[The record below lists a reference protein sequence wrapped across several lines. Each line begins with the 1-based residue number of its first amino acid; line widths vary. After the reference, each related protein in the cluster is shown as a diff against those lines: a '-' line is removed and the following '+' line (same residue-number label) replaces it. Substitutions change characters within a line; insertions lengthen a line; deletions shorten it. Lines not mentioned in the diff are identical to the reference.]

1 MKADIGLCFVK
12 SCFKKGFFIDPSK
25 ESYCVEDLKNS
36 ILNKISKYYL
46 LQLSKLDRCKLAK
59 GNNSS
64 NTISRKNCWYIY
76 DCLNSFRQ
84 YWIIANWYLTINC
97 GKTEIITKRIIF
109 SVKHVQSMLCNVFI
123 SIRFGP
129 SFLAAPNLKVLEKV
143 YQHICLIW

>member
-64 NTISRKNCWYIY
+64 NTISRKKLLIHLRLFEFFQTI
-76 DCLNSFRQ
+76 LN
-84 YWIIANWYLTINC
+84 YCKL
-97 GKTEIITKRIIF
+97 IF
-109 SVKHVQSMLCNVFI
+109 NNKLWKNRNNHKENNF
-123 SIRFGP
+123 
-129 SFLAAPNLKVLEKV
+129 
-143 YQHICLIW
+143 